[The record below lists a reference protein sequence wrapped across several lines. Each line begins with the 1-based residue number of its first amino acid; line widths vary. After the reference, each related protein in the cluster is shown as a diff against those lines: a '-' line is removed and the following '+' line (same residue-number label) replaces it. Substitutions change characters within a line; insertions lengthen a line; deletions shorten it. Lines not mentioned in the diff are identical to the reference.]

1 VNKHEQG
8 LAARRRE
15 LVERSSAQRVA
26 LIGSAQPLA
35 RKAAALD
42 RVVESVRR
50 YPVVV
55 AVAVGAVALIGP
67 RKLLD
72 LGARA
77 VTIYL
82 LLKRS
87 F

>member
-1 VNKHEQG
+1 MSKREQG

-15 LVERSSAQRVA
+15 LVERSSVQRAA
-26 LIGSAQPLA
+26 LALSAEPLA

-42 RVVESVRR
+42 RVVASVQR
-50 YPVVV
+50 YPVVTV
-55 AVAVGAVALIGP
+55 LAIGAVALVGP

-77 VTIYL
+77 LTLYML
-82 LLKRS
+82 LRKTL
-87 F
+87 

>member
-1 VNKHEQG
+1 LNKHEQG

-15 LVERSSAQRVA
+15 LVERSSAQR
-26 LIGSAQPLA
+26 
-35 RKAAALD
+35 AALAASAEPLLRKGEAAD
-42 RVVESVRR
+42 RLIASVRR

-55 AVAVGAVALIGP
+55 AIAVGAVALIGP

-77 VTIYL
+77 LTFYML
-82 LLKRS
+82 LRRNT
-87 F
+87 

>member
-1 VNKHEQG
+1 LNKHEQG

-15 LVERSSAQRVA
+15 LVERSTAQR
-26 LIGSAQPLA
+26 
-35 RKAAALD
+35 AALVASAEPLVRKGEAAD
-42 RVVESVRR
+42 RLLASVRR

-55 AVAVGAVALIGP
+55 AIAVGAVALIGP

-77 VTIYL
+77 LTFYML
-82 LLKRS
+82 LRRS
-87 F
+87 T